1 MENYTNILKQIEKE
15 TAAIKKEEARLDE
28 LDLRAEKDA
37 AIESKDF
44 ARYKELRAA
53 AKENMAEYA
62 KISKSIY
69 LREIKKRVL
78 TNNLRAVV
86 FSEGYKIIKEAF
98 KPYNGKKYG
107 DKTREK
113 ITEAV
118 RAAGYGFFF
127 EGCSEKYTIQI
138 YRIGGHYC
146 ASDNSTGFSVV
157 YTDEKYPNGKTAYFI
172 TEDNTINLENVDVR
186 PHNKYFEDVNAA
198 TKAIY
203 KAIKDHQTAL
213 DKARAT
219 EEALRNIL
227 PDGIQRPD
235 HLSTYNPTF

>member
-15 TAAIKKEEARLDE
+15 TAAIKKEEARLDV

-37 AIESKDF
+37 AIAAKDI
-44 ARYKELRAA
+44 AKYKELRAA
-53 AKENMAEYA
+53 ANENLAEYA

-78 TNNLRAVV
+78 YSNLRAVV

-127 EGCSEKYTIQI
+127 EGGSGKYTIQI
-138 YRIGGHYC
+138 YRISGHYC

-157 YTDEKYPNGKTAYFI
+157 YTDEKYPNGKTANFI
-172 TEDNTINLENVDVR
+172 TEDNIINLENVEVK

-203 KAIKDHQTAL
+203 KAIKDHQAAL
-213 DKARAT
+213 SKARAT
-219 EEALRNIL
+219 EEALRDIM

-235 HLSTYNPTF
+235 HLSDYNPTF